1 VSLGKWA
8 EFQRHLAA
16 KGRLSAE
23 RQQRLDRLHGWSWN
37 LRDSKWERA
46 FGLLLLYVEHNGN
59 ARVPKKFVID
69 GYPLGAWVDDQRVR
83 HGKGILDN
91 DRKDRLG
98 VLPGWSWEPTTD
110 RWEEGFRHLQ
120 EFVKRH
126 GHAMVKRR
134 ELIEGFLLGRWCSK
148 QRTRNAKGLLEE
160 RRWSRLD
167 ALPGWSWDVHADR
180 WEEGYSHLLLFVDQH
195 GRSRVA
201 QAEMLDGYPLGT
213 WVAKQRSDHAKGVL
227 GRDRAERLK
236 ALPTWSWTPQR
247 ISGRTRTNAS
257 LITSTADLLVN
268 DRLLCLHRPTRRREH
283 WPGGPRPCVQTGSR
297 PACALRR
304 AGPPS
309 AGAKGREVDHRH
321 AEEQAV
327 AALRP
332 PPTLAC

>member
-110 RWEEGFRHLQ
+110 RWEAREG
-120 EFVKRH
+120 
-126 GHAMVKRR
+126 
-134 ELIEGFLLGRWCSK
+134 
-148 QRTRNAKGLLEE
+148 
-160 RRWSRLD
+160 
-167 ALPGWSWDVHADR
+167 
-180 WEEGYSHLLLFVDQH
+180 
-195 GRSRVA
+195 
-201 QAEMLDGYPLGT
+201 
-213 WVAKQRSDHAKGVL
+213 
-227 GRDRAERLK
+227 
-236 ALPTWSWTPQR
+236 
-247 ISGRTRTNAS
+247 
-257 LITSTADLLVN
+257 
-268 DRLLCLHRPTRRREH
+268 
-283 WPGGPRPCVQTGSR
+283 
-297 PACALRR
+297 
-304 AGPPS
+304 
-309 AGAKGREVDHRH
+309 
-321 AEEQAV
+321 
-327 AALRP
+327 
-332 PPTLAC
+332 